1 MMRHTVHKCGE
12 GGGGGRC
19 GGATVPNNK
28 INENKMKTAL
38 IERE

>member
-12 GGGGGRC
+12 GGGRG

-28 INENKMKTAL
+28 INENKMKTTL
-38 IERE
+38 IETA

>member
-12 GGGGGRC
+12 GGGGGG

-28 INENKMKTAL
+28 INENKMKTTL
-38 IERE
+38 IETA